1 MMKRPVVIVTALVLG
16 ITALWF
22 YSSLQPPAGIETKGD
37 DDALTLRWLTLA
49 ISIISLLTGV
59 AGLTQKILELRAAG
73 GDG

>member
-1 MMKRPVVIVTALVLG
+1 MMKRPIVIIAALVIG

-22 YSSLQPPAGIETKGD
+22 YSSMQLPAGIEAKGD

-49 ISIISLLTGV
+49 ISIISLLTGI
-59 AGLTQKILELRAAG
+59 AGLIQKILELRAAG